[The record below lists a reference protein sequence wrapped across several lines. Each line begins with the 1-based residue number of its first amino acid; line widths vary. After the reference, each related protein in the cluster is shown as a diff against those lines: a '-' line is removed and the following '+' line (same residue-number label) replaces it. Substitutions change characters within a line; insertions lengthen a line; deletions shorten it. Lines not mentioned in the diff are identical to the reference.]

1 ICGSMAKPSTS
12 PVIVGTAS
20 AVDSA
25 RSSGADSAGSS
36 ANWGEMRSFVV
47 MARVYE
53 IGVESLCPLPSGRMG
68 CRFVSGSYG
77 SERVQQTKS
86 GTGGWA
92 DPYQAPERIQQR

>member
-1 ICGSMAKPSTS
+1 MAKTSTS

-25 RSSGADSAGSS
+25 RSSGADSAGWSV
-36 ANWGEMRSFVV
+36 NWVEMRSFVV
-47 MARVYE
+47 MATVHE
-53 IGVESLCPLPSGRMG
+53 IGVESLCPLPSVRMD
-68 CRFVSGSYG
+68 CRFGSGSYR
-77 SERVQQTKS
+77 SQRVQQTKS